1 MGMVEVYDAIYNYLT
16 PENSNIP
23 YLGAVYK
30 ALPKVSN
37 EADLFNFVPP
47 GTGVGV
53 VMYLF
58 CERKS
63 ETRIALGG
71 PHDGRKWV
79 PFMMSLLCIMKSD
92 LPRSDA
98 GQAAFN
104 EFVDGTTNWIRA
116 DRKAGTGAPNSSDST
131 IFQWGEGG
139 VNEGPDIEWEF
150 RVPKTADGGVM
161 LFQGVCRIQTVQV
174 DAT

>member
-1 MGMVEVYDAIYNYLT
+1 MEEVYDAVYEYLK

-23 YLGAVYK
+23 YLGAIYK
-30 ALPKVSN
+30 ALPRVSN

-53 VMYLF
+53 VIYLF
-58 CERKS
+58 CERKN

-71 PHDGRKWV
+71 LHDGRKWV
-79 PFMMSLLCIMKSD
+79 PFSMSLLCIMKSD

-104 EFVDGTTNWIRA
+104 QFVDGLTDYVRA
-116 DRKAGTGAPNSSDST
+116 DRNAGTGTTPNAR

-139 VNEGPDIEWEF
+139 ENGGPDIEFEF
-150 RVPKTADGGVM
+150 PVPKTADGGVM
-161 LFQGVCRIQTVQV
+161 LFQCVARIQTIQV
-174 DAT
+174 DDT